1 MEPIIDASH
10 VYIRYLLGDFRDIGL
25 KNGRFKKSS
34 ENGVWKA
41 AGRWKMFLSHW
52 KKVIF

>member
-25 KNGRFKKSS
+25 KEWTIQKVKRERRVES
-34 ENGVWKA
+34 
-41 AGRWKMFLSHW
+41 RWSVEDISLNLQS
-52 KKVIF
+52 